1 MSNAITADDLR
12 RILAT
17 SAGAADSGGLDG
29 DALDK
34 AFDDLGYDSLALMET
49 ASAIGRE
56 FGVMIPDDELFNL
69 ETPRALL
76 ELANGLVRTAG

>member
-1 MSNAITADDLR
+1 MSNTITADDLR

-17 SAGAADSGGLDG
+17 CAGAMDGGSLDG

-56 FGVMIPDDELFNL
+56 YGIVIPDDELFDL

-76 ELANGLVRTAG
+76 DMANGLVRTAG

>member
-1 MSNAITADDLR
+1 MSNVITADDLR
-12 RILAT
+12 RILAA
-17 SAGAADSGGLDG
+17 SAGATDSESLDG

-56 FGVMIPDDELFNL
+56 FDIVIPDDELFDL

>member
-1 MSNAITADDLR
+1 MSNVITADDLR

-17 SAGAADSGGLDG
+17 SAGATDSASIDG

-56 FGVMIPDDELFNL
+56 FGIVIPDDELFDL

>member
-1 MSNAITADDLR
+1 MSNVITADDLR
-12 RILAT
+12 RILAA
-17 SAGAADSGGLDG
+17 SAGAADSGSLAG

-49 ASAIGRE
+49 ASEIGRE
-56 FGVMIPDDELFNL
+56 FGIVIPDDELFDL